1 MIRMR
6 TFAAA
11 AALALAATLA
21 CDKKA
26 EPPKQI
32 DFFSCDD
39 TERIV
44 SSDLVTIDAGSASE
58 GAGCLKMVVEQP
70 TTVPLVEVKFPGE
83 GAKYTIQFKMRV
95 KDFLG
100 DAYGQMNVNYASGG
114 KQEVKNYQN
123 AIGAT
128 SDWIPME
135 LSWVVQKGQK
145 VDSLTLYAV
154 LGGSGT
160 VWVDEIRVIR
170 APLA

>member
-1 MIRMR
+1 MDHLR
-6 TFAAA
+6 TVAAA
-11 AALALAATLA
+11 AALALAATVA

-32 DFFSCDD
+32 DFISCDD
-39 TERIV
+39 TERIL
-44 SSDLVTIDAGSASE
+44 SSDLVTVDKASAAE
-58 GAGCLKMVVEQP
+58 GAGCLKMVVDQP
-70 TTVPLVEVKFPGE
+70 TTLSLAEFKFPGE
-83 GAKYTIQFKMRV
+83 GAKYTVQFKMRV

-114 KQEVKNYQN
+114 KQEIKNYQN

-128 SDWIPME
+128 SDWVPME

-145 VDSLTLYAV
+145 VDSLTLYAI

-160 VWVDEIRVIR
+160 VWVDEIRLIR
-170 APLA
+170 APLP